1 MMEKR
6 RFLPIAAIA
15 AVALVAAACSSSDDD
30 RMATPPP
37 PMPVAVDL
45 ASVTDGTTAEAGTLE
60 IEAGMSEDSGN
71 TAFACAAGG
80 EDCTVVIT
88 VDADDDTVSAT
99 STGGMVMAG
108 NSADHQMTIDAAA
121 AAAIELA
128 TSNAMTKT
136 DAIAMEAGQEADA
149 GPGGTGVTDHVI
161 AIARDNDG
169 TTVTIT
175 VDGAAEDAEGFV
187 DQEMDLGAGNSMH
200 VRDNTVEPDE
210 DSDVVPDTVEEVMIV
225 TTDIEAPTPTP
236 FADVNDQ
243 DLNARDLDATMDG
256 DDMDGDDAND
266 FTALN
271 VTTANIGQVMSSA
284 FTAGTAA
291 ELMFNAD
298 DDQTDDM
305 DEAFEAAGTYNG
317 ADGTYRCHTGNECTV
332 TLDGDGM
339 ITAMST
345 GWIFTPDEGAMS
357 PVADADYLHYGVW
370 LMRTTD
376 EDGTTYDEVQT
387 FAGASDGLPASS
399 SVAQVTGSA
408 SYEGGATGVYTRNH
422 EYDSATGDLTN
433 ATSGHFTADVAL
445 TATFGQVND
454 DNDEGTIAENLLNTL
469 TGTIDD
475 FTLNPSMPGG
485 PEPANEWSV
494 NLVGDIV
501 ANAGTASG
509 TANGGGAEG
518 SFSATFHGDVTEV
531 DHDMDP
537 DTDMVAPYPSA
548 VVGEFD
554 ANFGNGSV
562 AGGFGARN

>member
-15 AVALVAAACSSSDDD
+15 AVALVAAACSSSDDAAESGGPV
-30 RMATPPP
+30 MPPTP
-37 PMPVAVDL
+37 VVVDL
-45 ASVTDGTTAEAGTLE
+45 DGVTDGTNAVDGTLE

-71 TAFACAAGG
+71 TAFACADDGD
-80 EDCTVVIT
+80 DCTVTIT
-88 VDADDDTVSAT
+88 VGDDGTVSAT
-99 STGGMVMAG
+99 STGGMVTAG
-108 NSADHQMTIDAAA
+108 NSATYQAAID

-136 DAIAMEAGQEADA
+136 TALGVEAAQMADGGA
-149 GPGGTGVTDHVI
+149 GGAGADNDHTI
-161 AIARDNDG
+161 AIARDSDG

-175 VDGAAEDAEGFV
+175 VVDAADDAAEFEQV
-187 DQEMDLGAGNSMH
+187 MDLGGGTTMH

-236 FADVNDQ
+236 FADVDDQ
-243 DLNARDLDATMDG
+243 ELDARDLDDTMD
-256 DDMDGDDAND
+256 DDNAND

-271 VTTANIGQVMSSA
+271 VVTANAAQVMSAA
-284 FTAGTAA
+284 FTSGTGAGVLNLAI
-291 ELMFNAD
+291 D
-298 DDQTDDM
+298 DTDTDDM

-317 ADGTYRCHTGNECTV
+317 AMGTYRCNSTGGVCTV
-332 TLDGDGM
+332 TLDAMGM
-339 ITAMST
+339 ITAI
-345 GWIFTPDEGAMS
+345 GGDLIFTPADGAMS

-376 EDGTTYDEVQT
+376 EDGTTYNEVET
-387 FAGASDGLPASS
+387 FAGASEGLPASDA
-399 SVAQVTGSA
+399 VAAVEGSA
-408 SYEGGATGVYTRNH
+408 SYSGGATGVYTRNH
-422 EYDSATGDLTN
+422 EYDAATGELTN
-433 ATSGHFTADVAL
+433 ATSGHFTAAASL
-445 TATFGQVND
+445 TATFGQVED
-454 DNDEGTIAENLLNTL
+454 DNDEGTIAPNMLNTL

-494 NLVGDIV
+494 NLVGDI
-501 ANAGTASG
+501 APGDGTASG

-518 SFSATFHGDVTEV
+518 SFSATFHGSVLPV
-531 DHDMDP
+531 DHDMDVA
-537 DTDMVAPYPSA
+537 TDPVAPHPSA

-562 AGGFGARN
+562 AGGFGARRQ